1 MTYSG
6 KVDIQQVIDESPFS
20 GFHWLLIVLGFLV
33 LAIDGFDTAA
43 MGYIAPTLSAEWGI
57 HKQDLGPVLSAAL
70 LGLSLGALIAGPVS
84 DRMGRKRVLVFS
96 CLFFGLASLGTAWAQ
111 SLNTLTLW
119 RFLTGLGLGAAMPNA
134 ITLISEFAPQRCR
147 AMAINTMYCGF
158 PLGAAGGGAISS
170 WLIPHHGWRSVLL
183 TGAIAP
189 LILTVLLAL
198 LLPESVKFL
207 VQRGKDVAQV
217 RRIASRFSRS
227 TLESVTGFFLAE
239 EKAASKKGSVGQLF
253 SMPWLPGTLM
263 LWVTYFMGLV
273 IYYVLL
279 SWMPTLMQGM
289 GYALA
294 ESAWLTS
301 LFTFGGT
308 AGILLA
314 GWMMDRW
321 EAHKVVAGGF
331 VLTMG
336 LILLLGLEHNH
347 IALFGGLIF
356 LMGIAMNGAQSGMQT
371 LAATFYPTECRA
383 TGIAWMQGI
392 GRFGGVAGTMTS
404 AQLLSMQWQA
414 DSILMILSVPALV
427 AAAATVY
434 KMLYSARRNPAS
446 RSSSL
451 FCYSAPAIKGAA
463 CLTSFYSNQKFR
475 RTPAISSACAPTPV
489 FVCTSSSRWALRGT
503 TNACAA
509 RGWITMNLPPWFA
522 ITITPRF
529 WKQRG
534 RSACS
539 P

>member
-1 MTYSG
+1 
-6 KVDIQQVIDESPFS
+6 
-20 GFHWLLIVLGFLV
+20 
-33 LAIDGFDTAA
+33 
-43 MGYIAPTLSAEWGI
+43 
-57 HKQDLGPVLSAAL
+57 
-70 LGLSLGALIAGPVS
+70 
-84 DRMGRKRVLVFS
+84 
-96 CLFFGLASLGTAWAQ
+96 
-111 SLNTLTLW
+111 
-119 RFLTGLGLGAAMPNA
+119 MPNA

-189 LILTVLLAL
+189 LILTLLL
-198 LLPESVKFL
+198 MLFLPESVKYL
-207 VQRGKDVAQV
+207 VQRGKDMLQI
-217 RRIASRFSRS
+217 RRIASRFART
-227 TLESVTGFFLAE
+227 TLDGVTGFFLAE
-239 EKAASKKGSVGQLF
+239 DRVAAKKGSVAQLF
-253 SMPWLPGTLM
+253 SQPWLPGTLM

-279 SWMPTLMQGM
+279 SWMPTLMLGM
-289 GYALA
+289 GYPLA

-331 VLTMG
+331 ILTML
-336 LILLLGLEHNH
+336 LILALGIEHNH

-414 DSILMILSVPALV
+414 DSILMILSLPALL
-427 AAAATVY
+427 AAAATFY
-434 KMLYSARRNPAS
+434 KMLRCRSQDLAS
-446 RSSSL
+446 HKRPG

-475 RTPAISSACAPTPV
+475 RIPAILSACAPTPV
-489 FVCTSSSRWALRGT
+489 FVCISSSRWVLRGT
-503 TNACAA
+503 TNVCAA
-509 RGWITMNLPPWFA
+509 RDWIIMNLRLWFA
-522 ITITPRF
+522 
-529 WKQRG
+529 
-534 RSACS
+534 S
-539 P
+539 